1 MLIDLFWFIYY
12 NKIWKLDR
20 WINGWMIKLIN
31 KIINNVIKDCKYG
44 MVFNL
49 DYIDMLK
56 IVIIELLKGGWLIK
70 MSLFWKIYC
79 ILLWNRN

>member
-1 MLIDLFWFIYY
+1 MLIDLLWFIYY

-31 KIINNVIKDCKYG
+31 KIINNVIKDCKDG

-49 DYIDMLK
+49 DYIDM
-56 IVIIELLKGGWLIK
+56 
-70 MSLFWKIYC
+70 
-79 ILLWNRN
+79 